1 MERDCE
7 LLQIVIYIWQTGNQ
21 VVVAVFVK
29 LEMEDFRMSRGDE
42 EGWGVWEIIIKKIE
56 IRTRYL

>member
-29 LEMEDFRMSRGDE
+29 LEMEDLRTSRGDE

>member
-21 VVVAVFVK
+21 VVVAVLVK
-29 LEMEDFRMSRGDE
+29 LGMEGLRRSRGDE
-42 EGWGVWEIIIKKIE
+42 EGGGVWEINM
-56 IRTRYL
+56 YLHTKGF